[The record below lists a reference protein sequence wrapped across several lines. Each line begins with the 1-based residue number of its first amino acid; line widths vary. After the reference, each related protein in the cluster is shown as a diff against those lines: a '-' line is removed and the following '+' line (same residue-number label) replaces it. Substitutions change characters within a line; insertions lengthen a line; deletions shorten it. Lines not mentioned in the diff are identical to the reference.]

1 MHPLVT
7 TNWLADALGNPAVRV
22 VDATWY
28 LPTANADAAQEFEG
42 AHIPG
47 SVYLN
52 ISDVCDKT
60 QSAPHMLPTADQFA
74 TQVGALGL
82 GSDHTIIVYD
92 KGEYAAARV
101 WWMIRIFGHDKVA
114 VLDGGLPK
122 WLAEGRPT
130 AAAAPTPAP
139 AAFTPL
145 PPDGLPRADLL
156 RTMTAMQDNLSS
168 GREQVVDARPPDR
181 FAGRLPEI
189 RAGVESG
196 HIPDSINIFYESV
209 IDSGTGLYRV
219 PVEIETLFR
228 DKGIDLDK
236 PLVMT
241 CGSGVSAC
249 QLALALHLTG
259 RQNVPVYDGS
269 WAEWGAVPENPKVT
283 GD

>member
-7 TNWLADALGNPAVRV
+7 TDWLADNLTDPDLRV

-28 LPTANADAAQEFEG
+28 LPINEADAEQEFED
-42 AHIPG
+42 AHIAG

-60 QSAPHMLPTADQFA
+60 QSAPHMLPASAQFA
-74 TQVGALGL
+74 TQASALGL

-101 WWMIRIFGHDKVA
+101 WWMFRIFGHDKVA

-122 WLAEGRPT
+122 WLTEGRPT
-130 AAAAPTPAP
+130 AAGAPTPAP
-139 AAFTPL
+139 ASFAA
-145 PPDGLPRADLL
+145 LPRADLL
-156 RTMTAMQDNLSS
+156 RTMTAMEENLTS

-189 RAGVESG
+189 RAGVDSG
-196 HIPDSINIFYESV
+196 HIPNSINIFYDSV
-209 IDSGTGLYRV
+209 IDSGTGLYCT
-219 PVEIETLFR
+219 PEEIETLFR
-228 DKGIDLDK
+228 DKGIDLDQ

-269 WAEWGAVPENPKVT
+269 WAEWGAVPDNPKVT